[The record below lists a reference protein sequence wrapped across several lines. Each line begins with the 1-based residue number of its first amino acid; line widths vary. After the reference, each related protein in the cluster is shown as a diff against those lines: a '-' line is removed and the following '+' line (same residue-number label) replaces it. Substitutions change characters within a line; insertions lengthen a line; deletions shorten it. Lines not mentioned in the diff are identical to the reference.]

1 MNNPFINLRKFVRD
15 RADPKE
21 NHATESLAA
30 CLQFSPVLRKEFVR
44 FLFGDTPLP
53 FNNDDCTALEVSS
66 QENVGKF
73 GILDLYL
80 SLPERIHIIVEVK
93 VEAPEDEEQLR
104 DYSNWLKTQGGD
116 HKFLFSLVGFP
127 NRKFRYSE
135 FGVLH
140 PSMKTSLNVLASSK
154 SNDAAIPLVI
164 SLFAKDATPH
174 HFKFTITKDGL
185 SR

>member
-73 GILDLYL
+73 GILDLG
-80 SLPERIHIIVEVK
+80 IIRGQSTNLDRTV
-93 VEAPEDEEQLR
+93 AATLDP
-104 DYSNWLKTQGGD
+104 
-116 HKFLFSLVGFP
+116 VGFI
-127 NRKFRYSE
+127 RQQ
-135 FGVLH
+135 
-140 PSMKTSLNVLASSK
+140 
-154 SNDAAIPLVI
+154 
-164 SLFAKDATPH
+164 
-174 HFKFTITKDGL
+174 
-185 SR
+185 

>member
-44 FLFGDTPLP
+44 FLFGDTPLQ

-140 PSMKTSLNVLASSK
+140 RRTWRDLYSSFQR
-154 SNDAAIPLVI
+154 
-164 SLFAKDATPH
+164 FAVQTNPTEHEQFGVRAHYRQSPV
-174 HFKFTITKDGL
+174 
-185 SR
+185 